1 MTSIDYSE
9 FSVTPRSTK
18 RPDQL
23 PNRIARFWLYLN
35 SQRSNK
41 DFYLMISRERVLFD
55 LNIKDSTLQDWIN
68 GTNNYKHMWTTQGGF
83 INFSTLYGGNILIV
97 FAGYSNDRSGTLQPR
112 FDRMRGSILE
122 LTPKMIKAR
131 EAGQDLVLNKE
142 LNEEQDN
149 EEELEDDS

>member
-1 MTSIDYSE
+1 MSTNYED

-68 GTNNYKHMWTTQGGF
+68 GTNNYKHMWSTQGGF
-83 INFSTLYGGNILIV
+83 INFSTLYGGNILVV
-97 FAGYSNDRSGTLQPR
+97 FAGYSNDRSGNLQPR

-122 LTPKMIKAR
+122 LTPKMVKAR

-142 LNEEQDN
+142 LSDEQD
-149 EEELEDDS
+149 EEDLEDDS

>member
-9 FSVTPRSTK
+9 FSVTSRSTK

-41 DFYLMISRERVLFD
+41 DFYLMISRDRVLFD

-68 GTNNYKHMWTTQGGF
+68 GTNNYKHMWSTQGGF
-83 INFSTLYGGNILIV
+83 INFSTLYGGNILVV
-97 FAGYSNDRSGTLQPR
+97 FAGYSNDRSGNLQPR

-122 LTPKMIKAR
+122 LTPKMVKAR

-142 LNEEQDN
+142 LSDEQD

>member
-1 MTSIDYSE
+1 MATTNYED

-41 DFYLMISRERVLFD
+41 DYYLMISRDRVLFD

-68 GTNNYKHMWTTQGGF
+68 GTNNYKHMWSTQGGF
-83 INFSTLYGGNILIV
+83 INFSTLYGGNIIVV

-122 LTPKMIKAR
+122 LTPKMVKAR

-142 LNEEQDN
+142 LSDEQD
-149 EEELEDDS
+149 EEEFENDS

>member
-1 MTSIDYSE
+1 
-9 FSVTPRSTK
+9 
-18 RPDQL
+18 
-23 PNRIARFWLYLN
+23 
-35 SQRSNK
+35 
-41 DFYLMISRERVLFD
+41 MISRDRVLFD

-142 LNEEQDN
+142 LSEEQDN

>member
-68 GTNNYKHMWTTQGGF
+68 GTNNYKHMWSTQGGF
-83 INFSTLYGGNILIV
+83 INFSTLYGGNILVV
-97 FAGYSNDRSGTLQPR
+97 FAGYANNREGNLTPR
-112 FDRMRGSILE
+112 LDRMRGSILE
-122 LTPKMIKAR
+122 LTDKMIKAR
-131 EAGQDLVLNKE
+131 ESGKDLILEKE
-142 LNEEQDN
+142 EPT

>member
-41 DFYLMISRERVLFD
+41 DFFLMISRDRVLFD

-68 GTNNYKHMWTTQGGF
+68 GTNNYKHMWLVQGGF
-83 INFSTLYGGNILIV
+83 INFSTLYGGNILVV
-97 FAGYSNDRSGTLQPR
+97 FAGYANNREGNLTPR
-112 FDRMRGSILE
+112 LDRMRGSILE
-122 LTPKMIKAR
+122 LTDKMVKAR
-131 EAGQDLVLNKE
+131 ESGKDLILEKE
-142 LNEEQDN
+142 EFVEG
-149 EEELEDDS
+149 ETEYDS